1 MENFCNVFKKIE
13 RGKRYNFL
21 NISGKSITDA
31 IIFGVISLS
40 FLTTPI
46 YAQNDLYVR
55 DLEYYNSVLER
66 KCVLQNDSMH
76 NLERKLNIAKVIMLK
91 ENLRKKAWIK
101 VVIGETVLVA
111 GVTVGL
117 ITGAWV
123 PVLMTVGVIEFY
135 LLIEGKYRLNIKKLK
150 MLRREAKTEKLSN
163 YLK

>member
-1 MENFCNVFKKIE
+1 MENFCKVFKKIE

-40 FLTTPI
+40 FLTTPV

-55 DLEYYNSVLER
+55 DLEYYNSV
-66 KCVLQNDSMH
+66 
-76 NLERKLNIAKVIMLK
+76 LERKLNIAKVIMLK